1 MTETVNAWAIRAAE
15 GSIKG
20 KAEKYARLFW
30 NEKVAAIDYLGNDGP
45 DLLYCTKPPIKDAI
59 RWVRNESGMSP
70 SESRVGNIA
79 NQLWRFA
86 NEVRKGDWILCP
98 LPKACDVM
106 IGHCISAYEYA
117 PRRLDEKEYPYIIR
131 VDWIINIPGDWLS
144 EGLRSRIMG
153 MNGLSLWEIDG
164 KHISELESLCKLAI
178 EHRNVPVNL
187 PAYLVN
193 DVDKLVGERGRSH
206 FIEYLVTK
214 GLEEAAEEL
223 SKGEGEFDAIINP
236 VTNPEWATSAMVYA
250 WVRTSRDLDNER
262 TEEKWRDRSPS

>member
-1 MTETVNAWAIRAAE
+1 MDEQPRVWAIRPSNTE
-15 GSIKG
+15 ESK
-20 KAEKYARLFW
+20 KYAPLFW
-30 NEKVAAIDYLGNDGP
+30 EKGVAAISYVGSSGQ
-45 DLLYCTKPPIKDAI
+45 DLRDCTLAELRDVVRKVKAEDEKPTDKS
-59 RWVRNESGMSP
+59 V
-70 SESRVGNIA
+70 VGNVA
-79 NQLWRFA
+79 NQLWKFA
-86 NEVRKGDWILCP
+86 NEIRKDDWILSP
-98 LPKACDVM
+98 RPKPGDVM
-106 IGHCISAYEYA
+106 IGRCVSTYEYA
-117 PRRLDEKEYPYIIR
+117 PGKLDKTRYPYIIG
-131 VDWIINIPGDWLS
+131 VDWIIDIPSGWLS
-144 EGLRSRIMG
+144 QDLRSSFEGRRQ
-153 MNGLSLWEIDG
+153 SLFLIDG

-262 TEEKWRDRSPS
+262 TEGKWRDRSPS